1 MLSRLRFHSV
11 KTKLLAL
18 GGLFGII
25 LIAFTLIAASTFSSM
40 DTKSTESSKA
50 SRAEATADE
59 AYQHWA
65 SDDGQS
71 NMYVAV
77 LALRDPSQLK
87 LADTTWG
94 EAMKAYKDAGA
105 SLDQA
110 AKFVSTPSERAM
122 LSAARAGL
130 VKYNGFS
137 DQVRA
142 AGQAG
147 DVAKAVHIATVD
159 NLEASNSLT
168 ATFNKWQ
175 RLETKRAMDLQAE
188 VSSQGS
194 QGRTVLIVLGVA
206 GIVIAGVGLWL
217 VSRGIVGPIGKA
229 VTSLRSLAQKD
240 LTASMDVDTAD
251 ETRTMADSLN
261 EATGSLRGA
270 LGDIAGSSQ
279 TLSAAA
285 TELMAIA
292 TQMGA
297 SAEETSAQSGLVSE
311 AARRCRRR

>member
-105 SLDQA
+105 SLDKA
-110 AKFVSTPSERAM
+110 AKFVSTPSERRLVTALPMGPTIPRDTSHSPTPAM
-122 LSAARAGL
+122 T
-130 VKYNGFS
+130 
-137 DQVRA
+137 
-142 AGQAG
+142 
-147 DVAKAVHIATVD
+147 IPATPR
-159 NLEASNSLT
+159 T
-168 ATFNKWQ
+168 
-175 RLETKRAMDLQAE
+175 M
-188 VSSQGS
+188 
-194 QGRTVLIVLGVA
+194 RTV
-206 GIVIAGVGLWL
+206 
-217 VSRGIVGPIGKA
+217 RP
-229 VTSLRSLAQKD
+229 
-240 LTASMDVDTAD
+240 
-251 ETRTMADSLN
+251 
-261 EATGSLRGA
+261 
-270 LGDIAGSSQ
+270 
-279 TLSAAA
+279 
-285 TELMAIA
+285 
-292 TQMGA
+292 
-297 SAEETSAQSGLVSE
+297 
-311 AARRCRRR
+311 